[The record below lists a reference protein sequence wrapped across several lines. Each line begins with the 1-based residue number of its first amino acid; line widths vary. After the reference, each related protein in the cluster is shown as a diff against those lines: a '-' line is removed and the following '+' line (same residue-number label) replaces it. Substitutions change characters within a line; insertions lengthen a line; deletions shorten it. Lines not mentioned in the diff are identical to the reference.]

1 MKKVI
6 SLDYFNSFVRPNIE
20 SLGELTEISLEN
32 GDLTRVEF
40 ESECMIV
47 SLDFWSTGMTEIYA
61 IDLIL
66 EDQVLVVA
74 ILPTEDFSQ
83 IEKCF
88 NKLLEVIRV
97 K

>member
-1 MKKVI
+1 MKKMI

-20 SLGELTEISLEN
+20 SYGQLTETSFEN
-32 GDLTRVEF
+32 GDLTRIEF

-74 ILPTEDFSQ
+74 ILPTDDFFQ
-83 IEKCF
+83 IKKSF
-88 NKLLEVIRV
+88 NKLLEVIHV